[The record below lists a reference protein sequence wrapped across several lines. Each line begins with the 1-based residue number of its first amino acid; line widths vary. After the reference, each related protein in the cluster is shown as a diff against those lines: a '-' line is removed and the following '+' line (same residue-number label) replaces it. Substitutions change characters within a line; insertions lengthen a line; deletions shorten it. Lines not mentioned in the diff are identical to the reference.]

1 VTSSSSS
8 PRSPNKMSDSPW
20 NAAPV
25 PGQEPPHAA
34 PKPAAPKPAKQ
45 EEHVVW
51 NAAPKPNAGTGEKI
65 KDKTRHV
72 VEDAKDLKAK
82 VTSTVEGY
90 TKDSV
95 AKVKKIK
102 EERKVAKD
110 EKKKADKKDKKAEE
124 SAGACGLC
132 GCTVM

>member
-1 VTSSSSS
+1 
-8 PRSPNKMSDSPW
+8 MSDSPW

-25 PGQEPPHAA
+25 PGQEPPKPVAHTQPQHQHA
-34 PKPAAPKPAKQ
+34 KK

-51 NAAPKPNAGTGEKI
+51 NAAPKPNATSTEKI
-65 KDKTRHV
+65 KDKTRHA
-72 VEDAKDLKAK
+72 VEDAKDFGAK
-82 VTSTVEGY
+82 ITSTVEGY
-90 TKDSV
+90 KNDSV

-102 EERKVAKD
+102 EERKVAKE
-110 EKKKADKKDKKAEE
+110 EKKAEKKAEKKEKKKAEE

>member
-1 VTSSSSS
+1 
-8 PRSPNKMSDSPW
+8 MSDSPW

-25 PGQEPPHAA
+25 PGQDPHP
-34 PKPAAPKPAKQ
+34 PKPAAAHAPHAKK

-51 NAAPKPNAGTGEKI
+51 NAAPKPNASTGEKI

-72 VEDAKDLKAK
+72 VEDAKDLTAK

-90 TKDSV
+90 KNDSV

-102 EERKVAKD
+102 EERKVAKEEKKS
-110 EKKKADKKDKKAEE
+110 EKKKEKKEKKAEE

>member
-1 VTSSSSS
+1 
-8 PRSPNKMSDSPW
+8 MSDSPW

-25 PGQEPPHAA
+25 PGQEPPHV
-34 PKPAAPKPAKQ
+34 PKPAAHTQHAKK

-51 NAAPKPNAGTGEKI
+51 NAAPKPNATTTEKV
-65 KDKTRHV
+65 KDKTRHA
-72 VEDAKDLKAK
+72 VEDAKDIAAK

-90 TKDSV
+90 KNDSV

-102 EERKVAKD
+102 EERKVAKEEKKA
-110 EKKKADKKDKKAEE
+110 EKKKEKKEKKAEE

>member
-1 VTSSSSS
+1 
-8 PRSPNKMSDSPW
+8 MSDSPW

-25 PGQEPPHAA
+25 PGQEPPHAHA
-34 PKPAAPKPAKQ
+34 TKPAAPAQHAKK

-51 NAAPKPNAGTGEKI
+51 NAAPKPNAGTAEKI
-65 KDKTRHV
+65 KDKTRHA
-72 VEDAKDLKAK
+72 VEDAKDAAAK

-90 TKDSV
+90 KNDSV

-102 EERKVAKD
+102 EERKVAKE
-110 EKKKADKKDKKAEE
+110 EKKSSDKKDKKHTEE

>member
-1 VTSSSSS
+1 
-8 PRSPNKMSDSPW
+8 MSESPW

-25 PGQEPPHAA
+25 PGHELSHEPKLTTHTNAA
-34 PKPAAPKPAKQ
+34 KK

-51 NAAPKPNAGTGEKI
+51 NAVPKPNAGTTEKI

-72 VEDAKDLKAK
+72 VEGAKDLTAK

-90 TKDSV
+90 KNDSV

-102 EERKVAKD
+102 EERKVAK
-110 EKKKADKKDKKAEE
+110 EEKTAKKKKVEE
-124 SAGACGLC
+124 SGGSCGLC
-132 GCTVM
+132 GCTIM

>member
-1 VTSSSSS
+1 
-8 PRSPNKMSDSPW
+8 MSDSPW

-25 PGQEPPHAA
+25 PGQEPHP
-34 PKPAAPKPAKQ
+34 PKPAASHPQHAKK

-51 NAAPKPNAGTGEKI
+51 NAAPKPNASTSEKI
-65 KDKTRHV
+65 KDKTRHA
-72 VEDAKDLKAK
+72 VEDAKDFTAK

-90 TKDSV
+90 KNDSV

-102 EERKVAKD
+102 EERKVAKE
-110 EKKKADKKDKKAEE
+110 EKKKEKKHEKKAEE
-124 SAGACGLC
+124 SAGACGIC

>member
-1 VTSSSSS
+1 
-8 PRSPNKMSDSPW
+8 MSDSPW

-25 PGQEPPHAA
+25 PGQEPPK
-34 PKPAAPKPAKQ
+34 PKPAAHAPAAKK

-51 NAAPKPNAGTGEKI
+51 NAAPKPNASATEKI
-65 KDKTRHV
+65 KDKTRHA
-72 VEDAKDLKAK
+72 VEDVKDVAAK

-90 TKDSV
+90 KNDSV

-102 EERKVAKD
+102 EERKVAKEEKKAEKKA
-110 EKKKADKKDKKAEE
+110 EKKKEKKAEE

>member
-1 VTSSSSS
+1 
-8 PRSPNKMSDSPW
+8 MSDSPW

-25 PGQEPPHAA
+25 PGQEPPRA
-34 PKPAAPKPAKQ
+34 PKPAAPVPPAKK

-51 NAAPKPNAGTGEKI
+51 NAAPKPNATTTEKI
-65 KDKTRHV
+65 KDKTRHA
-72 VEDAKDLKAK
+72 VEDVKDVAAK

-90 TKDSV
+90 KNDSV

-102 EERKVAKD
+102 EERKVAKE
-110 EKKKADKKDKKAEE
+110 EKKAEKKAEKKEKKKAEE